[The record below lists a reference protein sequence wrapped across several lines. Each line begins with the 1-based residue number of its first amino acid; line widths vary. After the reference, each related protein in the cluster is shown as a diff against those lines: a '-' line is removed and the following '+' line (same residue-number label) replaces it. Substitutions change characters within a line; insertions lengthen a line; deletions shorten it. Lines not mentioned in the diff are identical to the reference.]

1 MFVTK
6 ASLSRR
12 TVLKGFGTALA
23 LPFLDA
29 MTPAFARAQDRVA
42 AALRFGGVYVPN
54 GAPIGNSPTTSW
66 MPKAAGE
73 LEITPILTP
82 MAAHKDYVTVIGN
95 LSRAGGKNATDHA
108 VSSAGWL
115 SGVVAKQTAANDI
128 SRGITID
135 QGLCTHTRQQRQ

>member
-6 ASLSRR
+6 TALSRR
-12 TVLKGFGTALA
+12 TILRGLGTALA

-29 MTPAFARAQDRVA
+29 MMPAFARGQQRA
-42 AALRFGGVYVPN
+42 AAPLRFGGVYVPN

-82 MAAHKDYVTVIGN
+82 MA
-95 LSRAGGKNATDHA
+95 DHR
-108 VSSAGWL
+108 S
-115 SGVVAKQTAANDI
+115 Q
-128 SRGITID
+128 
-135 QGLCTHTRQQRQ
+135 